1 MPCSLLHSSTHP
13 LILSSCLPM
22 HSAVISPRHHHPSTH
37 PLLHSSTPPLLHSPC
52 LPMLLHPSVVISP
65 RHHHLSTHP
74 LIHSFTPSTHPLR
87 MGRVVAHRAR
97 WSDGGRARLAFSYSS
112 YSSTHPLIHSST
124 LALLRL
130 HPFSARP
137 TMGSTRRMS
146 CAPTSMIRRCAA
158 TAAVTPH
165 SRLPR
170 EPPHARACCMSFS
183 RWRYRGVTSR
193 RNPMSG

>member
-1 MPCSLLHSSTHP
+1 MSWLLTWPHLDIHALFTPPLIHSSTHP
-13 LILSSCLPM
+13 FILPPNAFCRDL
-22 HSAVISPRHHHPSTH
+22 TK
-37 PLLHSSTPPLLHSPC
+37 TPPPLNS
-52 LPMLLHPSVVISP
+52 
-65 RHHHLSTHP
+65 STHP
-74 LIHSFTPSTHPLR
+74 LIHSSTPSTHPLR

-112 YSSTHPLIHSST
+112 YSSTHPLIHSSA